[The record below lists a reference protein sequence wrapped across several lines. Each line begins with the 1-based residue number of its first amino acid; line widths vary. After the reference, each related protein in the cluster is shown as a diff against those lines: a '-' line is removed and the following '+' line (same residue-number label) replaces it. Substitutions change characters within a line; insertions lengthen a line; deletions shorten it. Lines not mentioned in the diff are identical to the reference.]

1 MLYRRFALLGLV
13 TMAPASVLAHPQDKP
28 KSTGEVEQEL
38 KASRAAMK
46 AAMDAKDAAKL
57 KAMYTD
63 TYTHTH
69 GSGKVDGRDARI
81 VSLLTGDPVIE
92 DAPITEMVVRV
103 HGDTAILSGRSPILN
118 KAENKP
124 YDFRWIQV
132 YVREDGA
139 WKLAAS
145 QATRLPPST

>member
-1 MLYRRFALLGLV
+1 MLLRRAALSGLIAFLPLAA
-13 TMAPASVLAHPQDKP
+13 TAHPQEKP

-38 KASRAAMK
+38 KAFRVAMK
-46 AAMDAKDAAKL
+46 SAMDAKDAAKL

-92 DAPITEMVVRV
+92 DAPITEMLVRV

-124 YDFRWIQV
+124 YDFRWIQI
-132 YVREDGA
+132 YVRDNGA

-145 QATRLPPST
+145 QATRLPLTT